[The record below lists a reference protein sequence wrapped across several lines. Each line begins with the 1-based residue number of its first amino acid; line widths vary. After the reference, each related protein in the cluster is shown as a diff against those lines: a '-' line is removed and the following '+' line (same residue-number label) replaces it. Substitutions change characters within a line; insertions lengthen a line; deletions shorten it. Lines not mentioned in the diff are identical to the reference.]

1 MKKALFTLA
10 CLALAG
16 GVLGTSASASP
27 SVNVEVTPT
36 IARADETSSSDPG
49 TSEPTNPVV
58 NFVPSFGSYNDTAW
72 GFSYV
77 GMSADPAFPDFGIWT
92 DQNAIV
98 GDNDTYV
105 IHPDGSIEY
114 IDSWTSHGTY
124 LRIYQG
130 LMDRHG
136 DVIVVPEGW
145 GFINSEYTPT
155 TTFQVEQ
162 EYKFVC
168 TLDNGAFGEW
178 EVFQAPTG
186 ITIEGGD
193 LEIGTTDPARTLTAN
208 IEGETNGYLYWRSA
222 NTSVARIDSNG
233 LLTPVG
239 AGTTTVTAF
248 VGDVEATINVTVEE
262 GRDPSTITSAT
273 FENIPNYFSVTK
285 DSDPSTFAPDLTDVV
300 FNYEDGSQSG
310 IVEIPAEDIT
320 ISEFSTAEAGRID
333 VEVTVAYE
341 GYDITGT
348 IAVDVYEVQTYD
360 RAPGS
365 VSIIDWWQYGMFIDC
380 SNVSLNDV
388 NISKGEACLD
398 EIASYITYKRGD
410 EEIGITVNQLQY
422 RICILPDF
430 LKDEN
435 GSFIGTADNYL
446 ELYQVGDILTLE
458 AGTPTYFWTG
468 ESDPGDQM
476 IAGTGEI
483 RLEGRFA
490 ESHSYRFNG
499 SGWSVYVATEG
510 LEVENENIT
519 LEVGQTAR
527 AGITRVPSN
536 ATSGT
541 ITYESSNTEVATVT
555 TSGVIVGVAAGT
567 CDITGTWTDPDDPNH
582 TYEAVVHV
590 TVTGGGSTSSS
601 EPNPPTSSE
610 PGTSEPTEPTDGG
623 GLGTG
628 AIIGIVIGVIA
639 AVVVV
644 GLVVFFV
651 VRKKKKA
658 N

>member
-380 SNVSLNDV
+380 LRLPVTSLTREAMRKLASLLTNFNIVFVS
-388 NISKGEACLD
+388 
-398 EIASYITYKRGD
+398 
-410 EEIGITVNQLQY
+410 
-422 RICILPDF
+422 F
-430 LKDEN
+430 L
-435 GSFIGTADNYL
+435 
-446 ELYQVGDILTLE
+446 
-458 AGTPTYFWTG
+458 
-468 ESDPGDQM
+468 
-476 IAGTGEI
+476 
-483 RLEGRFA
+483 
-490 ESHSYRFNG
+490 
-499 SGWSVYVATEG
+499 
-510 LEVENENIT
+510 
-519 LEVGQTAR
+519 
-527 AGITRVPSN
+527 
-536 ATSGT
+536 TS
-541 ITYESSNTEVATVT
+541 
-555 TSGVIVGVAAGT
+555 
-567 CDITGTWTDPDDPNH
+567 
-582 TYEAVVHV
+582 
-590 TVTGGGSTSSS
+590 
-601 EPNPPTSSE
+601 
-610 PGTSEPTEPTDGG
+610 
-623 GLGTG
+623 
-628 AIIGIVIGVIA
+628 
-639 AVVVV
+639 
-644 GLVVFFV
+644 
-651 VRKKKKA
+651 
-658 N
+658 